1 MSGEVHMRLE
11 RNEYGVDA
19 PCGCRLADDSL
30 DVVAILCDTHGNAF
44 KMQRTLR
51 TISAQAQYERYV
63 NINDLVER
71 HDSIIQSAR
80 DVLALIDKGGQ

>member
-1 MSGEVHMRLE
+1 
-11 RNEYGVDA
+11 
-19 PCGCRLADDSL
+19 
-30 DVVAILCDTHGNAF
+30 
-44 KMQRTLR
+44 MQRTLR